1 MNERKRQTMNEKEK
15 KRALSKEKLIKYG
28 MFVCMFV
35 CLLRAFFSFI
45 YSDAASLESTHTL
58 TNETFNESNDAC
70 EMSDV
75 ITAPKRK
82 KNNKQQETELNGE
95 CSNEALSQYQLTT
108 SPSTSN
114 SSSGKYP
121 GSLGSGDIDVKDDD
135 DDGDG
140 DDDGKNTGKN
150 LARYKRRNS
159 NNNGNSI
166 SLPHTPLD
174 TPMPRRREFTKKR
187 NTNTTTNNAVA
198 GGSSRRNNTIS
209 TDKDTF
215 VQVKNAQT
223 TCIDTNFNGRNKDSG
238 SDDVA
243 TETKSVNGADGNRMS
258 TRKKRG
264 TYLNMV
270 GSSSSNKVFEHDSE
284 RDSDSLASINKQRAA
299 AASTSNKSDAM
310 RRLSVS
316 NATLRNVNVPTIF
329 FCSCFMSFALAFPI
343 HSFAL
348 IFMQIFSDKNRIYS

>member
-1 MNERKRQTMNEKEK
+1 
-15 KRALSKEKLIKYG
+15 
-28 MFVCMFV
+28 MFV

-75 ITAPKRK
+75 ITASKRK
-82 KNNKQQETELNGE
+82 KNNNQQETELNGE
-95 CSNEALSQYQLTT
+95 CSNEALSQYHLTT

-121 GSLGSGDIDVKDDD
+121 GSLGSGDIDAKDDGDD
-135 DDGDG
+135 DDGVG

-187 NTNTTTNNAVA
+187 NTNTTANNAVA
-198 GGSSRRNNTIS
+198 GGSSRRNSTIS

-215 VQVKNAQT
+215 VQVKNAKT

-243 TETKSVNGADGNRMS
+243 TETKSVNSADGSRMS

-284 RDSDSLASINKQRAA
+284 RDSDSLASINKQRAAA

-348 IFMQIFSDKNRIYS
+348 IFMQIFGDKNRMYS